1 MGNSHVDKK
10 KIGHKYTKNRVFG
23 MITMGKIKKNLM
35 GGMNK
40 VSK

>member
-1 MGNSHVDKK
+1 MGNSHVYKK

-23 MITMGKIKKNLM
+23 MITMGKIKKINLM

-40 VSK
+40 V